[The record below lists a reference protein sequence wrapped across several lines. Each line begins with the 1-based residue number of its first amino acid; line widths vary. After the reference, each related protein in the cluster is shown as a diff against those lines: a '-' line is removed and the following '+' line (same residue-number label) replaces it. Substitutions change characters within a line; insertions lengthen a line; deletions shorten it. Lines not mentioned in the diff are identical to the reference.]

1 MKNKKEIF
9 GIFNIMHMHILNMIM
24 GVAFLFDGWSTKGLG
39 FFSIGVIGLTITT
52 SVKYIVESQKENI
65 DRLKTGEKD
74 GK

>member
-1 MKNKKEIF
+1 MKNKREIF
-9 GIFNIMHMHILNMIM
+9 EIFNIMHMHILNMFI
-24 GVAFLFDGWSTKGLG
+24 GVAFLFDGWSTKGLV

-52 SVKYIVESQKENI
+52 SVKYIVESQKENT